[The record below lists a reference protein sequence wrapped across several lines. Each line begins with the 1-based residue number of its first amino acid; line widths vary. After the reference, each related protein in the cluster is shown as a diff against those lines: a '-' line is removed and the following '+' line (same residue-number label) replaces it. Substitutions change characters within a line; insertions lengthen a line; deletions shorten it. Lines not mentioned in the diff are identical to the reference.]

1 MLLWFQDVVGDFQK
15 GVPKKGWRFPNG
27 GPNKG
32 LENPKMILEIY
43 PGCNFDILG
52 VIVGFV
58 SPKKKDIHIETLGA
72 WEKKIYIYIHIY
84 ILSKN
89 NNSNLV

>member
-1 MLLWFQDVVGDFQK
+1 MLLGFQDVVGDFQK

-32 LENPKMILEIY
+32 LENSKIILEIY
-43 PGCNFDILG
+43 LGCNFDILG

-58 SPKKKDIHIETLGA
+58 SPLKLG
-72 WEKKIYIYIHIY
+72 
-84 ILSKN
+84 
-89 NNSNLV
+89 LVVP